1 MYRNL
6 KTVKFFIKSNFKYL
20 LAPIFIFAGTF
31 FVDPLFNI
39 AANSDTIPY
48 YQCLFVLCTIFFYS
62 PKPLLRK
69 TNNTAVSN
77 WIMFILLYAIIIS
90 QVSILNKISFLIVII
105 FSKIISD
112 IRNYK
117 KYYLKIFSFTLSYLI
132 LCVLIY
138 ATRLIMY
145 DFDLFKVRGGM
156 NIWGGNSLI
165 MVIQLFMC
173 IQILFKKS
181 RKEILLSIII
191 TLTLSIVFISRTAI
205 ITSLIIFIIY
215 FNSYLKQNFW
225 KSILFSLFGIFL
237 INKYFINSNLLE
249 MITLRFST
257 FDLNQIDTAFSFLE
271 SVSLD
276 RADLW
281 VQVFNVMSENPLGIG
296 VDSFNLFSIYSTPH
310 NILLDNI
317 IISGYFFGMILNM
330 ILISPLFIFLKLKMK
345 KNKLLIIIVYSSFL
359 VTAIFS
365 GAKFIQASG
374 YVSSFILLYFLALY
388 NTINL
393 SRKNNFR
400 ND

>member
-1 MYRNL
+1 
-6 KTVKFFIKSNFKYL
+6 
-20 LAPIFIFAGTF
+20 
-31 FVDPLFNI
+31 
-39 AANSDTIPY
+39 
-48 YQCLFVLCTIFFYS
+48 
-62 PKPLLRK
+62 
-69 TNNTAVSN
+69 
-77 WIMFILLYAIIIS
+77 
-90 QVSILNKISFLIVII
+90 
-105 FSKIISD
+105 
-112 IRNYK
+112 
-117 KYYLKIFSFTLSYLI
+117 
-132 LCVLIY
+132 
-138 ATRLIMY
+138 MY

-165 MVIQLFMC
+165 MVIQLFVC

-181 RKEILLSIII
+181 RKEILFSIII
-191 TLTLSIVFISRTAI
+191 LLTISIIFISRTAI
-205 ITSLIIFIIY
+205 ISSLIIFIIY
-215 FNSYLKQNFW
+215 FYSYLKQNFW

-237 INKYFINSNLLE
+237 IYNYFINSSLLE
-249 MITLRFST
+249 MITHRYST
-257 FDLNQIDTAFSFLE
+257 FDLSQANSTFSLLE

-276 RADLW
+276 RANLW
-281 VQVFNVMSENPLGIG
+281 AQVFNVMSENPLGIG
-296 VDSFNLFSIYSTPH
+296 VDSFNLFSKYSTPH
-310 NILLDNI
+310 NILLVNI
-317 IISGYFFGMILNM
+317 IIAGYFFGMILNI

>member
-1 MYRNL
+1 MFRNL
-6 KTVKFFIKSNFKYL
+6 KNIKFFIQSNIKYL

-48 YQCLFVLCTIFFYS
+48 YQFLFVLCTIFFYS

-132 LCVLIY
+132 LCVLILV
-138 ATRLIMY
+138 TRLIMY
-145 DFDLFKVRGGM
+145 DFDLFRVRGGI

-165 MVIQLFMC
+165 MVIQLFVC

-181 RKEILLSIII
+181 RKEILFSIII
-191 TLTLSIVFISRTAI
+191 LLTISIVFISRTAI
-205 ITSLIIFIIY
+205 ISSLIIFIIY
-215 FNSYLKQNFW
+215 FYSYLKQNFW
-225 KSILFSLFGIFL
+225 KSTLFSLFGIFL
-237 INKYFINSNLLE
+237 INKYFINSNLSE
-249 MITLRFST
+249 MITHRFST
-257 FDLNQIDTAFSFLE
+257 FDLNQANSTFSLLE
-271 SVSLD
+271 SVSID
-276 RADLW
+276 RANLW
-281 VQVFNVMSENPLGIG
+281 VKVFNVMSENPLGIG
-296 VDSFNLFSIYSTPH
+296 VDTFNLFSIYSTPH

-345 KNKLLIIIVYSSFL
+345 INKLLIIVIYLSFL
-359 VTAIFS
+359 LTAIFS
-365 GAKFIQASG
+365 GGKLIQASG
-374 YVSSFILLYFLALY
+374 YVSSFILLYFLALF
-388 NTINL
+388 NSINL